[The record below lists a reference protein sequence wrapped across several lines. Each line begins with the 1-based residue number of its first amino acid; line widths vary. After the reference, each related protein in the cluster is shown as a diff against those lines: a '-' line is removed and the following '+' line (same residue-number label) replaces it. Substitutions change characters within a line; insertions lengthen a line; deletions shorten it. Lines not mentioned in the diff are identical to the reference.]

1 MKKILLTMMMGLSIF
16 TAGATIKSKE
26 IKVDF
31 KTDYDNVAIMKSE
44 CKEVGDFVVE
54 FTNFNGLKTTTKV
67 NKVDGERIEIPTD
80 CVEVKV
86 VREK

>member
-1 MKKILLTMMMGLSIF
+1 MKKMLLSVMVGLSF
-16 TAGATIKSKE
+16 LMVGATKE
-26 IKVDF
+26 KEVKVSF
-31 KTDYDNVAIMKSE
+31 ETDYDNVAIMKSE
-44 CKEVGDFVVE
+44 CKEVGDFVIE

-80 CVEVKV
+80 CVEVKE

>member
-1 MKKILLTMMMGLSIF
+1 MKKMLLSVMVGLSF
-16 TAGATIKSKE
+16 LMVGATKE
-26 IKVDF
+26 KEVKVSF
-31 KTDYDNVAIMKSE
+31 ETDYDNVAIMKSE

-54 FTNFNGLKTTTKV
+54 FINFNGLKTTTKV

-86 VREK
+86 VRGK

>member
-1 MKKILLTMMMGLSIF
+1 MKKMLLNVMVGLSF
-16 TAGATIKSKE
+16 LMVGATKGKE
-26 IKVDF
+26 VKVTF
-31 KTDYDNVAIMKSE
+31 ETDYDNVAIMKSE

-67 NKVDGERIEIPTD
+67 NKVDGERVEIPTD

-86 VREK
+86 IKK

>member
-1 MKKILLTMMMGLSIF
+1 MKKMLLSVMVGLSF
-16 TAGATIKSKE
+16 LMVGATKE
-26 IKVDF
+26 KEVNVSF
-31 KTDYDNVAIMKSE
+31 ETDYDNVAIMKSE

-54 FTNFNGLKTTTKV
+54 FINFNGLKTTTKV

>member
-1 MKKILLTMMMGLSIF
+1 MLLSVMVGLSF
-16 TAGATIKSKE
+16 LMVGATKE
-26 IKVDF
+26 KEVKVSF
-31 KTDYDNVAIMKSE
+31 ETDYDNVAIMKSE
-44 CKEVGDFVVE
+44 CKEVGDFVIE

>member
-1 MKKILLTMMMGLSIF
+1 MKKMLLSVMVGLSF
-16 TAGATIKSKE
+16 LMVGATKE
-26 IKVDF
+26 KEVKVSF
-31 KTDYDNVAIMKSE
+31 ETDYDNVAIMKSN
-44 CKEVGDFVVE
+44 CKEEGDYIIE
-54 FTNFNGLKTTTKV
+54 FINFNGLKTTTKV

>member
-1 MKKILLTMMMGLSIF
+1 MKKMLLNVMIGLSF
-16 TAGATIKSKE
+16 LMVGATKE
-26 IKVDF
+26 KEVKVSF
-31 KTDYDNVAIMKSE
+31 ETDYDNVAIMKSE

-67 NKVDGERIEIPTD
+67 NKIDGERIEIPTD

-86 VREK
+86 REK

>member
-1 MKKILLTMMMGLSIF
+1 MKKMLLNVMIGLSF
-16 TAGATIKSKE
+16 LMVGATKE
-26 IKVDF
+26 KEVKVSF
-31 KTDYDNVAIMKSE
+31 ETDYDNVAIMKSE

-67 NKVDGERIEIPTD
+67 NKIDGERIEIPTD

-86 VREK
+86 IKK

>member
-1 MKKILLTMMMGLSIF
+1 MKKMLLSVMVGLSF
-16 TAGATIKSKE
+16 LMVGATKE
-26 IKVDF
+26 KEVKVSF
-31 KTDYDNVAIMKSE
+31 ETDYDNVAIMKSE

-54 FTNFNGLKTTTKV
+54 FINFNGLKTTTKV

>member
-1 MKKILLTMMMGLSIF
+1 MKKMLLNVMIGLSF
-16 TAGATIKSKE
+16 LMVGATKE
-26 IKVDF
+26 KEVKVSF
-31 KTDYDNVAIMKSE
+31 ETDYDNVAIMKSE
-44 CKEVGDFVVE
+44 CKEVGDFVIE

-86 VREK
+86 IKK

>member
-1 MKKILLTMMMGLSIF
+1 MKKMLLNVMVGLSF
-16 TAGATIKSKE
+16 LMVGATKGKE
-26 IKVDF
+26 VKVAF
-31 KTDYDNVAIMKSE
+31 ETDYDNVAIMKSE

>member
-1 MKKILLTMMMGLSIF
+1 MKKMLLNVMVGLSF
-16 TAGATIKSKE
+16 LMVGATKE
-26 IKVDF
+26 KEVKVSF
-31 KTDYDNVAIMKSE
+31 ETDYDNVAIMKSN
-44 CKEVGDFVVE
+44 CKEEGDYIIE
-54 FTNFNGLKTTTKV
+54 FINFNGLKTTTKV

>member
-1 MKKILLTMMMGLSIF
+1 MKKMLLNVMVGLSF
-16 TAGATIKSKE
+16 LMVGATKE
-26 IKVDF
+26 KEVKVSF
-31 KTDYDNVAIMKSE
+31 ETDYDNVAIMKSE

>member
-1 MKKILLTMMMGLSIF
+1 MKKMLLNVMVGLSF
-16 TAGATIKSKE
+16 LMVGATKE
-26 IKVDF
+26 KEVKVSF
-31 KTDYDNVAIMKSE
+31 ETDYDNVAIMKSE

-54 FTNFNGLKTTTKV
+54 FINFNGLKTTTKV

>member
-1 MKKILLTMMMGLSIF
+1 MKKALLTMMIGLSIF
-16 TAGATIKSKE
+16 TAGAITKSKE

-67 NKVDGERIEIPTD
+67 NKVDGERIKIPTD

-86 VREK
+86 IKK

>member
-1 MKKILLTMMMGLSIF
+1 MKKMLLSVMVGLSF
-16 TAGATIKSKE
+16 LMVGATKE
-26 IKVDF
+26 KEVKVSF
-31 KTDYDNVAIMKSE
+31 ETDYDNVAIMKSE

-54 FTNFNGLKTTTKV
+54 FINFNGSKTTTKV

>member
-1 MKKILLTMMMGLSIF
+1 MKKMLLNVMVGLSF
-16 TAGATIKSKE
+16 LMVGATKE
-26 IKVDF
+26 KEVKVSF
-31 KTDYDNVAIMKSE
+31 ETDYDNVAIMKSE

-54 FTNFNGLKTTTKV
+54 FINFNGSKTTTKV

>member
-31 KTDYDNVAIMKSE
+31 KTDYDNVAIMESN
-44 CKEVGDFVVE
+44 CKEEGDYIIE
-54 FTNFNGLKTTTKV
+54 FINFNGLKTTTKV

>member
-1 MKKILLTMMMGLSIF
+1 MKKMLLNVMVGLSF
-16 TAGATIKSKE
+16 LMVGATKE
-26 IKVDF
+26 KEVKVTF
-31 KTDYDNVAIMKSE
+31 ETDYDNVAIMESN
-44 CKEVGDFVVE
+44 CKEEGDYIIE
-54 FTNFNGLKTTTKV
+54 FINFNGLKTTTKV